1 MPMQIKSLGSST
13 DHSLSDY
20 EVVETMP
27 QKPKISSLERGWTIK
42 EKGRQILRLK
52 QKTQKTDRRESFRP
66 QMEFIALAGSNFNKT
81 F

>member
-20 EVVETMP
+20 EVVDTMP
-27 QKPKISSLERGWTIK
+27 QKQKIGSLERGWTIK
-42 EKGRQILRLK
+42 EKARRILRLQ
-52 QKTQKTDRRESFRP
+52 QKPDRRESFRP